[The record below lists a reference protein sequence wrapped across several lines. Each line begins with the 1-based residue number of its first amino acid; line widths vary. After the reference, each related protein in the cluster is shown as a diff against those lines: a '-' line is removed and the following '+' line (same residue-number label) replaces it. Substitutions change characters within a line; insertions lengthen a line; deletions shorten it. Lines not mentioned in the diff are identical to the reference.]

1 MIAPFSL
8 GQIPGLIKLNGK
20 WAHGAGQLAVLHSQ
34 FNHDEGLT
42 LEFGL
47 PGAHKRLGAIAGAL
61 DENEPGLSLP
71 ATLRIMRLDLEY
83 LRCSVRRERPYPLA
97 DDLRPPVSFQAPG
110 GNQAVALPVRFGFEL
125 GGPVLFTPLDTIGGR
140 NPFGNG
146 QGEERKGNRFL
157 NV

>member
-1 MIAPFSL
+1 MIAALRL
-8 GQIPGLIKLNGK
+8 GQISGLIELDGK
-20 WAHGAGQLAVLHSQ
+20 WAHRADQLVSLHFQ
-34 FNHDEGLT
+34 FKQDEGLS

-47 PGAHKRLGAIAGAL
+47 PSTYERLCAVARAL
-61 DENEPGLSLP
+61 HEDEFRFSLP
-71 ATLRIMRLDLEY
+71 ATLRVLGLDFEDL
-83 LRCSVRRERPYPLA
+83 CSSVRRHRPYPLA
-97 DDLRPPVSFQAPG
+97 FYLRLTVSFQAPG